1 MKDKKNVDYNQG
13 IQSTNISK
21 ACTEYMQIFGA
32 NNNLMRHLPGVL
44 DGLTN

>member
-1 MKDKKNVDYNQG
+1 MKEKKNVDYDKG
-13 IQSTNISK
+13 ITTANISK

-44 DGLTN
+44 DGLN